1 MVIGPDPLPD
11 PGHGVATSRLFD
23 GAGRPAWMLGRVRA
37 LREAEDDA
45 QTVLAF
51 QHTGLATHAI
61 DPAEVV
67 WVIDL
72 APGEGERAWC
82 VLNALSGRAPRGAP
96 IRYMACCTGSSHHA
110 RLAAHPLLKPLV
122 SSGSLLLEHAF
133 LDHTFLNHSFL
144 DHWFPDD
151 ASPDG
156 AFTDHR
162 GARMPAH
169 IVRNPIVV
177 LAHEGISSFSQ
188 GLYATRSG
196 ALMEA
201 WCDGRNGLDWRATT
215 RRDGVTRLLS
225 TYRQS
230 IGNAAFTLPRG
241 AMRALSVLLKTSGG
255 RLLLRASDLGAKDLA
270 QIRRGALDP
279 QLTDAPDATLRVNF
293 EALARWH
300 RAQGASV
307 HQSQRDDD
315 GRVLHIALH
324 DIPGGRLQECLPE
337 VLGLP
342 HPDDHVQLRLAM
354 EALSAVSPAQCLS
367 LLHAQGGD
375 PRTLLALSRHMRRAA
390 SMLAGAAL
398 DQWRGMLAH
407 CRSRYYP
414 QGDGTDDDGLP
425 TLLTQ
430 LAADLHPRAQ
440 ERETVDAHPL
450 CPKGGTS
457 P

>member
-11 PGHGVATSRLFD
+11 PGHGAATPRPFD
-23 GAGRPAWMLGRVRA
+23 GAGRPAWLAGRVRA

-51 QHTGLATHAI
+51 QLTGLATHAI

-72 APGEGERAWC
+72 APGEGERAWR
-82 VLNALSGRAPRGAP
+82 VLKALSGRAPRGAP
-96 IRYMACCTGSSHHA
+96 IRYMACCVDSVHHA

-122 SSGSLLLEHAF
+122 SNGSLLLEHTFLQHTFLEHAF
-133 LDHTFLNHSFL
+133 LDRS
-144 DHWFPDD
+144 
-151 ASPDG
+151 SSDG
-156 AFTDHR
+156 AFPDR
-162 GARMPAH
+162 QGAGMPAH

-177 LAHEGISSFSQ
+177 LAHEGISSLPQ
-188 GLYATRSG
+188 GLYAARSG
-196 ALMEA
+196 ELFEA
-201 WCDGRNGLDWRATT
+201 WCDGPGGLDWRAMTP
-215 RRDGVTRLLS
+215 RDGLTRLLS

-230 IGNAAFTLPRG
+230 TDDAAFTLPRG
-241 AMRALSVLLKTSGG
+241 AMRMLAVLLQSSGG

-279 QLTDAPDATLRVNF
+279 GPADAADAALRVNF

-324 DIPGGRLQECLPE
+324 DIAGGRLQECLPE

-342 HPDDHVQLRLAM
+342 HPDDHVQLLQAM
-354 EALSAVSPAQCLS
+354 EALSAVSPAQCLA

-375 PRTLLALSRHMRRAA
+375 PRTLLALSRHIRQAA
-390 SMLAGAAL
+390 STLEGAAL

-407 CRSRYYP
+407 CRSRHYP
-414 QGDGTDDDGLP
+414 QSDGAGEDDGMP
-425 TLLTQ
+425 ALL
-430 LAADLHPRAQ
+430 ADLAKDLDARSPAP
-440 ERETVDAHPL
+440 EVVAAHPPR
-450 CPKGGTS
+450 PKGGT
-457 P
+457 PP

>member
-1 MVIGPDPLPD
+1 MVIGPDLLPD
-11 PGHGVATSRLFD
+11 PGHGVATPRPFD
-23 GAGRPAWMLGRVRA
+23 GAGRPAWMAGRVRA

-72 APGEGERAWC
+72 APGEGERAWR
-82 VLNALSGRAPRGAP
+82 VLKALSGRAPRGAP
-96 IRYMACCTGSSHHA
+96 IRYMACCVDSGHHA

-122 SSGSLLLEHAF
+122 SNGSLLLEHAF
-133 LDHTFLNHSFL
+133 LDRSSPDSEFS
-144 DHWFPDD
+144 DSAFPDRH
-151 ASPDG
+151 G
-156 AFTDHR
+156 T
-162 GARMPAH
+162 RMSAH

-177 LAHEGISSFSQ
+177 LAHEGISSLPQ

-196 ALMEA
+196 ELFEA
-201 WCDGRNGLDWRATT
+201 WTDSRGGLDWRATT
-215 RRDGVTRLLS
+215 PHDGVMRLLS

-230 IGNAAFTLPRG
+230 IDDATFTLPHG
-241 AMRALSVLLKTSGG
+241 AMRVLSALLQTSGG

-279 QLTDAPDATLRVNF
+279 QRSDASANGRGAALRVNF

-324 DIPGGRLQECLPE
+324 DIAGGRLRECFPE
-337 VLGLP
+337 VLGLS
-342 HPDDHVQLRLAM
+342 HPDDHMQLLLAM
-354 EALSAVSPAQCLS
+354 EALSTVSPAQCLS
-367 LLHAQGGD
+367 LLHAQAGD
-375 PRTLLALSRHMRRAA
+375 PRTLLALSRHMRQAV
-390 SMLAGAAL
+390 SGLQGAAL
-398 DQWRGMLAH
+398 DQWRDMLAH
-407 CRSRYYP
+407 CRSRHYP
-414 QGDGTDDDGLP
+414 QYDGADADDRLP
-425 TLLTQ
+425 ALFADI
-430 LAADLHPRAQ
+430 AADLHARSL
-440 ERETVDAHPL
+440 EREAVDADPQ
-450 CPKGGTS
+450 CPKGGA
-457 P
+457 PR

>member
-11 PGHGVATSRLFD
+11 PVHGAAMSQPFD
-23 GAGRPAWMLGRVRA
+23 GAARPAWMAGRVRA

-51 QHTGLATHAI
+51 QLTGLATHAI

-72 APGEGERAWC
+72 APGEGERAWR
-82 VLNALSGRAPRGAP
+82 VLQALSGRAPRGAP
-96 IRYMACCTGSSHHA
+96 IRYMACCVDSAHHA

-122 SSGSLLLEHAF
+122 SNGSLL
-133 LDHTFLNHSFL
+133 LDHTFLDHTSL
-144 DHWFPDD
+144 DH

-156 AFTDHR
+156 AFPDR
-162 GARMPAH
+162 RRARMPAQ
-169 IVRNPIVV
+169 IIRNPIVV
-177 LAHEGISSFSQ
+177 LAHEGISSLSQ
-188 GLYATRSG
+188 GLYAARSG
-196 ALMEA
+196 ELMEA
-201 WCDGRNGLDWRATT
+201 WRGSRGGLDWRATA
-215 RRDGVTRLLS
+215 RRDGVMRLLS

-230 IGNAAFTLPRG
+230 IDDAAFTLPLG
-241 AMRALSVLLKTSGG
+241 AMRMLSVLLQSSGG
-255 RLLLRASDLGAKDLA
+255 RLLLRASDLGAKDIA

-279 QLTDAPDATLRVNF
+279 KRSGASANGLDAALRVNF

-324 DIPGGRLQECLPE
+324 DIAGGRLQECLPE

-342 HPDDHVQLRLAM
+342 HPDDHVQLLLAM
-354 EALSAVSPAQCLS
+354 EALSAVSPAQCLA
-367 LLHAQGGD
+367 LLHAQAGD
-375 PRTLLALSRHMRRAA
+375 PRTLLALSRHMRHAA
-390 SMLAGAAL
+390 STLEGAAL

-407 CRSRYYP
+407 CRSRHYP
-414 QGDGTDDDGLP
+414 QSDEADEDDGMPALF
-425 TLLTQ
+425 
-430 LAADLHPRAQ
+430 ADLATDLHARAP
-440 ERETVDAHPL
+440 ERDAVAAHPP
-450 CPKGGTS
+450 CPKGGAPT
-457 P
+457 

>member
-1 MVIGPDPLPD
+1 MLTGPDLLPD
-11 PGHGVATSRLFD
+11 PGHDVARPRPFG
-23 GAGRPAWMLGRVRA
+23 GAAAPAWMAGRVRA

-72 APGEGERAWC
+72 APGEGERAWR

-96 IRYMACCTGSSHHA
+96 IRYMACCVDSVHHA
-110 RLAAHPLLKPLV
+110 RLAAHPLLKPLL
-122 SSGSLLLEHAF
+122 SSGSLLLEH
-133 LDHTFLNHSFL
+133 SFL
-144 DHWFPDD
+144 DRS
-151 ASPDG
+151 SPDG
-156 AFTDHR
+156 GFPDSAFPDR
-162 GARMPAH
+162 RDARMPAP

-177 LAHEGISSFSQ
+177 LAHEGISSLPQ
-188 GLYATRSG
+188 GLYAARSG
-196 ALMEA
+196 ELFEA
-201 WCDGRNGLDWRATT
+201 WNDSRGGLDWRATT
-215 RRDGVTRLLS
+215 PRDGVMRLLS

-230 IGNAAFTLPRG
+230 TGDAALTLPRG
-241 AMRALSVLLKTSGG
+241 AMRVLSALLQTSGG

-279 QLTDAPDATLRVNF
+279 QRIDASANGRGAALRVNF

-324 DIPGGRLQECLPE
+324 DIAGGRLQECLPE

-342 HPDDHVQLRLAM
+342 HPDDHVQLLLAM
-354 EALSAVSPAQCLS
+354 EALSTVSPAQCLA
-367 LLHAQGGD
+367 LLHAQAGD
-375 PRTLLALSRHMRRAA
+375 PRTLLALSRHMRHAA
-390 SMLAGAAL
+390 SGLEGAAL

-407 CRSRYYP
+407 CRSRHYP
-414 QGDGTDDDGLP
+414 QSDGIGEEDRMPALF
-425 TLLTQ
+425 
-430 LAADLHPRAQ
+430 ADLALDLQVRAA
-440 ERETVDAHPL
+440 ERERVFTYPARPD
-450 CPKGGTS
+450 GGTT